1 MDFDK
6 CFELLKNLFGADV
19 LQTVRRLESA
29 SIEAWLVRAV
39 CSFNHHAAWVSR
51 TKPLCALRPKNTE
64 SGQAHCRCKV
74 AGTGVISYKCLAGFH
89 G

>member
-1 MDFDK
+1 MNFDK
-6 CFELLKNLFGADV
+6 SFELLQNLFGADV
-19 LQTVRRLESA
+19 LQTVRRLEAA

-39 CSFNHHAAWVSR
+39 CSFDHHAAWVSR
-51 TKPLCALRPKNTE
+51 TKPLGALRPKKTE

-74 AGTGVISYKCLAGFH
+74 AGTRVISYKCLAGFH